1 MGSTLFLLPFLF
13 MYLALPFFELNAYW
27 QKAIEILII
36 FNLGWLCIAILR
48 TFEEVIKHKF
58 QVNGNHK
65 AKERK
70 VLTQLR
76 FMKSIAMV
84 IIITLTVATIL
95 WNIPKARQLGETILT
110 SAGVL
115 GIIIGVAAQK
125 SIANLI
131 TGFQVAFTQTL
142 KIDDEVMVEGEFGV
156 VEDITLTYV
165 VIKTWDWRRLVL
177 PLNFFND
184 KPFVNWSFN
193 SRDIVN
199 SVFFYVDY
207 TFPVNDLRN
216 KFLEL
221 IKENPLWDKNSA
233 ELMVTNTDAQTI
245 EIRATFSSKNAA
257 TGWKLRCSIRED
269 LVSYMQKNHPTALPK
284 YRTMDMKEKMA

>member
-1 MGSTLFLLPFLF
+1 MDSFIAALTDNTSGLKHFLLLALFAAAGLIVRWFFFKLFRWYNVKKPSVLKERLLLQLKGSTLFLVPFLF

-48 TFEEVIKHKF
+48 TFEEVVKHKF
-58 QVNGNHK
+58 QVKGNHK
-65 AKERK
+65 AKDRK

-76 FMKSIAMV
+76 FMKSMAMV

-142 KIDDEVMVEGEFGV
+142 KIDDEVMVEGEFGI
-156 VEDITLTYV
+156 VEDMV
-165 VIKTWDWRRLVL
+165 VIPTLV
-177 PLNFFND
+177 
-184 KPFVNWSFN
+184 
-193 SRDIVN
+193 
-199 SVFFYVDY
+199 Y
-207 TFPVNDLRN
+207 
-216 KFLEL
+216 
-221 IKENPLWDKNSA
+221 
-233 ELMVTNTDAQTI
+233 
-245 EIRATFSSKNAA
+245 
-257 TGWKLRCSIRED
+257 C
-269 LVSYMQKNHPTALPK
+269 
-284 YRTMDMKEKMA
+284 